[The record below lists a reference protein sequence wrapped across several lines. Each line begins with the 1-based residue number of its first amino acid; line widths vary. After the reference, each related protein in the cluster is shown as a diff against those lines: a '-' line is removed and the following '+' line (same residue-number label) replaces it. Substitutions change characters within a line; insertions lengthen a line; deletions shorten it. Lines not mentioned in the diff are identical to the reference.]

1 MTPAVRSKEIIEE
14 RKEKSTDSPKES
26 EGIDVNNNVILDLTV
41 KPKHGEIR
49 IGMDPRSIH
58 KERINTH
65 EAHTELIFKKHLA
78 EPTRLRKINDL
89 IDTIRELEK
98 QKNCAQAES

>member
-1 MTPAVRSKEIIEE
+1 
-14 RKEKSTDSPKES
+14 
-26 EGIDVNNNVILDLTV
+26 
-41 KPKHGEIR
+41 
-49 IGMDPRSIH
+49 MDPRSIH
-58 KERINTH
+58 KERINTQ

-98 QKNCAQAES
+98 QKIVHRQSPEYFKVMRELQRLGGTVRNNETDSDSGLTDFLSTDSSEAELDR